1 MSRATICIKFCV
13 KLEHSSAET
22 IGWFRRLQLWAAGD
36 WQLHHD
42 HVPAHASR
50 LMQSFLAK
58 HQITQVTRPPYSP
71 GLVPYN
77 FWLFPKLKS
86 ALKGKRF
93 QTINEI
99 WENMTGQLMAI
110 GRTLWDSSMPT
121 LKGIE
126 ASLSYVQCFLSLVS
140 SSINVSIFHC
150 TWLDT
155 FWADLIDLSKLKK
168 IFLMCLRPVSM
179 TAAFIM
185 AIS

>member
-1 MSRATICIKFCV
+1 MWSLNIPPQ
-13 KLEHSSAET
+13 KLFE
-22 IGWFRRLQLWAAGD
+22 WFRRPQLWATGD
-36 WQLHHD
+36 GQLHHD
-42 HVPAHASR
+42 NAPTHASH

-126 ASLSYVQCFLSLVS
+126 ASLSYVQCFLCLVS
-140 SSINVSIFHC
+140 YSINVCIFYI
-150 TWLDT
+150 TRLDA
-155 FWADLIDLSKLKK
+155 FWTDLRCNQKYSLYT
-168 IFLMCLRPVSM
+168 VGY
-179 TAAFIM
+179 
-185 AIS
+185 